1 MRPSRDRLRSTVGEC
16 LIRHP
21 GALGALGALDALD
34 ALDGLLTAELTG
46 WPR

>member
-21 GALGALGALDALD
+21 GALDALG

>member
-21 GALGALGALDALD
+21 GALGALD
-34 ALDGLLTAELTG
+34 ALDGLLTVELTG